1 MVTKRAGRAL
11 KNLLYA
17 RWIRNQDAEVY
28 SDLLPT
34 HCRDIWKLDP
44 KIREE
49 KDRSWKK
56 ALLGEQAE
64 SLSVSISLFDKCQN
78 RLSAILR
85 EKNREILKSK
95 QIIGCTTTAAAIY
108 SEDFRHAS
116 PGIVLL
122 EEAGE
127 NLESHVLTAM
137 TPETKHLILIGDHQQ
152 LRPNINSY
160 NLSVEKGDGYD
171 LNPRGLCEGDIFH
184 HQNPEDVFGEVSD
197 RRDTNSKGSKRNVFE
212 ADIVLKIVKYLGR
225 QGYGTDK
232 LVVLTSFWVS

>member
-1 MVTKRAGRAL
+1 MIMVTKRAGRAL

-171 LNPRGLCEGDIFH
+171 LNVSLLERLIHARFPHTTLIKHYMMCPRDFKSYTQSHLSRARRCR
-184 HQNPEDVFGEVSD
+184 ED
-197 RRDTNSKGSKRNVFE
+197 
-212 ADIVLKIVKYLGR
+212 
-225 QGYGTDK
+225 
-232 LVVLTSFWVS
+232 